1 MILLNRDL
9 EEERAVEIA
18 VRDGDT
24 VTSALGVAPQDIWV
38 DTLKVAGEVKAI
50 SFEQVGARVRLTLPA
65 HSLTAIA
72 FERTSP

>member
-1 MILLNRDL
+1 MGPGAGSRYSPPDGPRHP
-9 EEERAVEIA
+9 EWRAP
-18 VRDGDT
+18 
-24 VTSALGVAPQDIWV
+24 GVAPQDIWV
-38 DTLKVAGEVKAI
+38 DTLEVVGELKAI